1 MVRVETFSDLG
12 LNWAATTGNFISF
25 KSIRVDS
32 LALKGV
38 SISRILYVKKEKIL
52 KNVLF
57 FNGRAIEQSF
67 GFTNKIDQFWC
78 SIGK

>member
-1 MVRVETFSDLG
+1 MRVETFSELC

-57 FNGRAIEQSF
+57 LMVELLNSHSGLLTRLINF
-67 GFTNKIDQFWC
+67 GVVLE
-78 SIGK
+78 S